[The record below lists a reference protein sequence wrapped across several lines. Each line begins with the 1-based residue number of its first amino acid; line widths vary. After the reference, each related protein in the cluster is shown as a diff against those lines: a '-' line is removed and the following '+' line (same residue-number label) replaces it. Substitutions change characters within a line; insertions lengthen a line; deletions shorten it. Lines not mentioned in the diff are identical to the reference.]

1 MRVRGCALVVVCCL
15 LVLVSC
21 SEKSSGP
28 SSPLGQIT
36 DLRVVETALDS
47 ITLGWTAPLAQGED
61 LYYDIRYLEASE
73 MGTETE
79 ITETLWA
86 IADTVAGE
94 PPVSH
99 TGADES
105 YVIGGLSTGFE
116 YFAAIRIV
124 NGADGAMSDISNTV
138 SATTDAFIWEC
149 SQPSLGIPDNTPAG
163 VYDVIAFP
171 QDLEIRGIQV
181 YVNITHTYI
190 GDLIVEVTSPGG
202 TTVRL
207 HNMSGIGND
216 NIIGT
221 YGLDLT
227 VDGPGSLDDFIDEL
241 SLGDWT
247 LWVSDNMGWDVGTV
261 NEWCVGVWG
270 HTP

>member
-1 MRVRGCALVVVCCL
+1 MRVRGCALVIVCCL

-21 SEKSSGP
+21 GTNP
-28 SSPLGQIT
+28 TGVSPLGKIT
-36 DLRVVETALDS
+36 DLRVVDTALDS
-47 ITLGWTAPLAQGED
+47 LTLGWTAPVAQGDD
-61 LYYDIRYLEASE
+61 LFYDARYLAASE

-79 ITETLWA
+79 ISEALWA

-94 PPVSH
+94 PPVSPAG
-99 TGADES
+99 TDES
-105 YVIGGLSTGFE
+105 LVIGGLTADSE
-116 YFAAIRIV
+116 YFAAIRTV
-124 NGADGAMSDISNTV
+124 RGSDGATSSISNTV

-149 SQPSLGIPDNTPAG
+149 SAPFLAIPDLGA
-163 VYDVIAFP
+163 VSDVVAFP
-171 QDLEIRGIQV
+171 HQLEIGRVQV
-181 YVNITHTYI
+181 YVDITHTWI

-207 HNMSGIGND
+207 HNRSGVSAD

-227 VDGPGSLDDFIDEL
+227 VDGPGSLDDFIGEL
-241 SLGDWT
+241 SQGDWT
-247 LWVSDNMGWDVGTV
+247 LWVSDNFVIDVGTL

>member
-1 MRVRGCALVVVCCL
+1 
-15 LVLVSC
+15 
-21 SEKSSGP
+21 
-28 SSPLGQIT
+28 
-36 DLRVVETALDS
+36 LRVIETTLDS
-47 ITLGWTAPLAQGED
+47 ITLGWTAPLAEGED
-61 LYYDIRYLEASE
+61 LSYDARYLAASE
-73 MGTETE
+73 MGGLEE
-79 ITETLWA
+79 ITEALWA

-99 TGADES
+99 AGAAES
-105 YVIGGLSTGFE
+105 LVIGGLSMDSE

-124 NGADGAMSDISNTV
+124 SGGSDGEMSDISNTV

-149 SQPSLGIPDNTPAG
+149 SAPSLWIPDVDHAG
-163 VYDVIAFP
+163 VTDVITFP
-171 QDLEIRGIQV
+171 HEFEIEGIQV
-181 YVNITHTYI
+181 YVDITHTGI

-207 HNMSGIGND
+207 HSMSGDWAD

-227 VDGPGSLDDFIDEL
+227 VDGPGSLNDFIDEL
-241 SLGDWT
+241 SQGDWT
-247 LWVSDNMGWDVGTV
+247 LWVSDNFYFGGGGIL

-270 HTP
+270 SAP

>member
-1 MRVRGCALVVVCCL
+1 MRARGCALVIVCCL

-36 DLRVVETALDS
+36 DLQVVDTALDS
-47 ITLGWTAPLAQGED
+47 LTLGWTAPAAQGED

-99 TGADES
+99 TGANES

-149 SQPSLGIPDNTPAG
+149 SEPFLAIPDENPVG
-163 VYDVIAFP
+163 VTDVIPFP
-171 QDLEIRGIQV
+171 HEFEIEGIQV
-181 YVNITHTYI
+181 YVNITHTWI
-190 GDLIVEVTSPGG
+190 QDLIVEVTSPGG

-207 HNMSGIGND
+207 HNRSGLNAHD
-216 NIIGT
+216 IIGT
-221 YGLDLT
+221 YGLDLA

-241 SLGDWT
+241 SQGDWT
-247 LWVSDNMGWDVGTV
+247 LWVSDNEGYDVGTL

-270 HTP
+270 SAP